1 LIDRASQ
8 VVRRHRAPG
17 EVVRDVNRSSDG
29 HVMFSQRHPDGAE
42 TMPRFFFDLFHDRY
56 VVLDPAGMSFE
67 HAAGATAAAD
77 ELARDLLV
85 TRSELR
91 NSGSWIRVR
100 DDGATELYRAAIDP
114 TSPAPVLTPAP
125 VSMSDGAIR
134 HLRQPPMRE
143 SPAATAA
150 E

>member
-1 LIDRASQ
+1 MARA
-8 VVRRHRAPG
+8 VRALAM
-17 EVVRDVNRSSDG
+17 DS
-29 HVMFSQRHPDGAE
+29 

-77 ELARDLLV
+77 ELARDLLI

-91 NSGSWIRVR
+91 NSESWIRLR
-100 DDGATELYRAAIDP
+100 DDGGAELYRASIDP
-114 TSPAPVLTPAP
+114 ATPAP
-125 VSMSDGAIR
+125 VSIVDSSVHR
-134 HLRQPPMRE
+134 LRQSPIRE
-143 SPAATAA
+143 SSVATAA